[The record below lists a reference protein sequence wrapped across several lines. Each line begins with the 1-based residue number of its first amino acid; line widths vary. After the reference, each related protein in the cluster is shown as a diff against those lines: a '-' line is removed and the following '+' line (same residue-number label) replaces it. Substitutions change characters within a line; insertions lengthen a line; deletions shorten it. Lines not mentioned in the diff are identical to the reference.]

1 VGIGALSGFSSFF
14 VAGGIM
20 SALGNPAWAIPYAA
34 AAGGAA
40 GGIVGSALSG
50 GNIGQAAAAGA
61 VGGAIGSVMPII
73 GPMIGSGVASE
84 MVGGNFLEGAAQG
97 AACVIS
103 SAIASGALQTA
114 IDYGRNIEEKS
125 QINKIIAWQRANDPN
140 MLMGGWPDS
149 KKVWNPVKEFIKN
162 ILENL
167 PLQEVSVSVGKH
179 TIKAGIVTRREI
191 RQSEIYLRERYG
203 YTNGIEPSGYSLDA
217 YLADNYRLE
226 RWLDNATIVE
236 QNRGKN

>member
-1 VGIGALSGFSSFF
+1 
-14 VAGGIM
+14 M

-84 MVGGNFLEGAAQG
+84 MVGGDFLEGVAQG

-103 SAIASGALQTA
+103 SAIASGAFQTA
-114 IDYGRNIEEKS
+114 IDVGREERGIEGSAGTSRTISEQLIRPPS
-125 QINKIIAWQRANDPN
+125 TYNVSRVNARLFGDFFRSDPN
-140 MLMGGWPDS
+140 SLLRLQLMVIKSAVVGGLDTVV
-149 KKVWNPVKEFIKN
+149 KTYYGIEGVIGRIDKVNTTLKTTTGKG
-162 ILENL
+162 ILGHIED
-167 PLQEVSVSVGKH
+167 
-179 TIKAGIVTRREI
+179 
-191 RQSEIYLRERYG
+191 YLESHSYRNSDRERKPG
-203 YTNGIEPSGYSLDA
+203 RFPPFI
-217 YLADNYRLE
+217 
-226 RWLDNATIVE
+226 
-236 QNRGKN
+236 